1 MSPPPPGIQTATIP
15 ATSFDEQS
23 GFIISQ
29 VTLGLPGSY
38 SIHHW
43 IIVPERDTNY
53 SEMGLQHLPRYPI
66 FFAPFSLT
74 VLACVILLFISFNGG
89 MYSPGEPEHCTS
101 SFKFGIWEKQSP
113 GYCISQHSANYPS
126 QETSTE
132 GKYTVNR
139 SSTLSIAS
147 QIFVVSLPRRT
158 QIEVL
163 RCITFPSW
171 QASARRRESEGGG
184 FEVQINWRRPWA
196 TKSRR

>member
-1 MSPPPPGIQTATIP
+1 MCTVFLCSPPRGIQTATIP

-23 GFIISQ
+23 GFTISQ

-89 MYSPGEPEHCTS
+89 MSSPGEPEHCTS

-113 GYCISQHSANYPS
+113 GYCILQHSVNYPS

-132 GKYTVNR
+132 GKYTR
-139 SSTLSIAS
+139 SNTLSIAS

-158 QIEVL
+158 DRRIQIEVL
-163 RCITFPSW
+163 RCITFPS
-171 QASARRRESEGGG
+171 
-184 FEVQINWRRPWA
+184 
-196 TKSRR
+196 

>member
-1 MSPPPPGIQTATIP
+1 MCALFSCVPPSPGIQTHAIP

-23 GFIISQ
+23 GFTLSQ

-43 IIVPERDTNY
+43 LLLDCSSWTRHKLLWNEITT
-53 SEMGLQHLPRYPI
+53 SPI
-66 FFAPFSLT
+66 FFAPLSLM
-74 VLACVILLFISFNGG
+74 VLACVILLLISFNDG
-89 MYSPGEPEHCTS
+89 MSSPGKSEHRTS

-113 GYCISQHSANYPS
+113 KYRIPQPSANYAS

-139 SSTLSIAS
+139 SNTLSMAS

-158 QIEVL
+158 D
-163 RCITFPSW
+163 RS
-171 QASARRRESEGGG
+171 
-184 FEVQINWRRPWA
+184 
-196 TKSRR
+196 SR

>member
-1 MSPPPPGIQTATIP
+1 MGTRQ
-15 ATSFDEQS
+15 
-23 GFIISQ
+23 
-29 VTLGLPGSY
+29 
-38 SIHHW
+38 
-43 IIVPERDTNY
+43 
-53 SEMGLQHLPRYPI
+53 GLQHLPRYPI

-74 VLACVILLFISFNGG
+74 VRACVILLFISFNGG
-89 MYSPGEPEHCTS
+89 MSSPGEPEHCTS
-101 SFKFGIWEKQSP
+101 SFKFDIWEKQSP

-132 GKYTVNR
+132 GKYTR
-139 SSTLSIAS
+139 SNTLSIAS

-158 QIEVL
+158 DRRIQIEVL